1 MLADELREQI
11 NSTGVFRVLELDDL
25 LPDEVKHDGIRLDP
39 TKVTVDVASCGM
51 TVDEL
56 QSELFERFNI
66 TGRKVDVQYADAAAD
81 DRHYALQGL
90 PAVRR
95 ADAHRARET
104 GAAPAVSNTRPAPVY
119 RARFLPRDA
128 YYASGELVPLLDDND
143 QVNRE
148 LAGRICCDQ
157 IVPYPPG
164 IPVLVPGQR
173 ITDNIVEYLVRYLRV
188 QNKVELHG
196 VVYQG
201 YVPSVRV
208 LSTDEEHQL
217 IALVASRPQRRRAA

>member
-1 MLADELREQI
+1 MRI
-11 NSTGVFRVLELDDL
+11 
-25 LPDEVKHDGIRLDP
+25 
-39 TKVTVDVASCGM
+39 
-51 TVDEL
+51 
-56 QSELFERFNI
+56 
-66 TGRKVDVQYADAAAD
+66 
-81 DRHYALQGL
+81 
-90 PAVRR
+90 
-95 ADAHRARET
+95 AREKR
-104 GAAPAVSNTRPAPVY
+104 APRRLY
-119 RARFLPRDA
+119 RTPDLPPFTELAFLPRDA
-128 YYASGELVPLLDDND
+128 YYATGELVPLLDDND
-143 QVNRE
+143 QLNRG

-208 LSTDEEHQL
+208 LSADEESHWL
-217 IALVASRPQRRRAA
+217 RWWRAGRSAVAPRSNADAAVVSRTRLGSI